1 MHMYGGGVNVKLSR
15 DVMGIQIPDG
25 NPVTLEQGHEVYIM
39 QVLGG
44 MFTVETEWGYLARVD
59 GKDAD
64 ALGQEIPPER
74 QKPDWSKFT
83 TLEDAAWAQLRTCYD
98 PEIPVNIVELGLI
111 YKLQLAP
118 SPLEGEGRGEGSVL
132 HVDMTLT
139 APGCGMGEVLR
150 NDIETKLLDIPGVK
164 AVVIDL
170 TFDPPWNSEM
180 MSDAARLQL
189 GMM

>member
-1 MHMYGGGVNVKLSR
+1 MYGGGINVKLSR
-15 DVMGIQIPDG
+15 DVTGVQIPNGD
-25 NPVTLEQGHEVYIM
+25 PVTLEQGHEVYIT

-44 MFTVETEWGYLARVD
+44 MFTVESEWGYLVRID

-83 TLEDAAWAQLRTCYD
+83 TLEDAAWAQLKTCYD

-111 YKLQLAP
+111 YKL
-118 SPLEGEGRGEGSVL
+118 ENKDGNL
-132 HVDMTLT
+132 HVEMTLT

-170 TFDPPWNSEM
+170 TFDPPWSSEM